1 MVEKT
6 GTIKRQTKKLCS
18 SCIMPET
25 AGHIIIDE
33 DGICNIC
40 KQKYFSKR
48 KYNETEFDELT
59 KNEKF
64 SILQRKINRYR
75 SKESRYDCICSVS
88 GGKDSIMTLYIAK
101 RILGLNP
108 LAVMIDNGFLLDEM
122 LENIMNATEILRIDS
137 IIYRM
142 FDMQDIFKILL
153 MSKKRIYFCRVCHA
167 LIDLKI
173 REIAKKYEV
182 SLILGGYTKGQQ
194 YIKSSELFWIYDLSD
209 NNTMEVLS
217 KYPQYNYMLEL
228 CKNQTAYFNKY
239 FPNIVQI
246 SPFKYIKWDEE
257 EIIGIL
263 EKELRFKKSDRS
275 WPENSSNCLFNYVS
289 QLLAE
294 KNFGYAQHEVE
305 LSELVRSGE
314 LSRDRALHIYNSPIL
329 KEAVEEVLA
338 KLELKIEDIGGK

>member
-1 MVEKT
+1 MAEKA
-6 GTIKRQTKKLCS
+6 GIIKRKAKKRCS

-25 AGHIIIDE
+25 NGHIIIGE

-40 KQKYFSKR
+40 KQKCFSKM
-48 KYNETEFDELT
+48 KYNETDFDELT

-75 SKESRYDCICSVS
+75 SKDGRYDCICSVS

-122 LENIMNATEILRIDS
+122 LENIRNAAEILKIDS
-137 IIYRM
+137 MIYRVS
-142 FDMQDIFKILL
+142 DMQDIFKILL
-153 MSKKRIYFCRVCHA
+153 MSGKKIYFCRVCHA

-173 REIAKKYEV
+173 REIAKSYDV

-194 YIKSSELFWIYDLSD
+194 YIKNSELFWIYDLSD
-209 NNTMEVLS
+209 KNTMEVLS
-217 KYPQYNYMLEL
+217 KYPQYNYVLEL

-257 EIIGIL
+257 EITGIL
-263 EKELRFKKSDRS
+263 EKEVRFKKSNRS

-314 LSRDRALHIYNSPIL
+314 LFRNRALHIYNSPIY
-329 KEAVEEVLA
+329 KDIVEDVLG
-338 KLELKIEDIGGK
+338 KLGLQIEDIGGK